1 MPSARPGPAAKPVKQ
16 RMQMNALKH
25 GCDAAPA
32 NDAAIMRALG
42 EDPARYEALKQELS
56 TDYGPGDTLRDRQIE
71 DLARLYWRRERL
83 ERMQTGLM
91 RRALQAVEERQRER
105 RREIAAVTFDSSCW
119 AAIDAVD
126 VGGSDDPSVRWR
138 LQLSLLGV
146 LREQVRQRVFTPRQW
161 GEIRTYYQGRA
172 GWRPARLRH
181 LLWLFLERANP
192 QRQDEKPPH
201 DFVSQ
206 YFKGGEA
213 GVENHYQEL
222 LALIDEEIAD
232 VEEEFQHEVAAQE
245 ARDAADRDACLAP
258 EGETWEM
265 LLRQEAGLDRA
276 IDRKVRILL
285 TLRKEHAQLQ
295 REAAGPPGDE
305 LLEAGADTPSSV
317 CDSGQDGEAPPSL
330 RETQTPKGRGLRQ
343 PVESAED
350 ASADTRRRH
359 TRQCLRPGVY
369 TFHMEVNRLLTLPPL
384 SASPAANALTSFG
397 FAACSVERLGSC
409 QFFGFSKPLCF
420 RESRFLAVL
429 RMSRWF

>member
-1 MPSARPGPAAKPVKQ
+1 MSLRKTPRLTSRRIDAARQNAQRSTGPRSAAGKE
-16 RMQMNALKH
+16 RMRMNALKH

-71 DLARLYWRRERL
+71 DLARLYWRRDRL
-83 ERMQTGLM
+83 ERMETGLM
-91 RRALQAVEERQRER
+91 RRALGAVEERQRER

-161 GEIRTYYQGRA
+161 GEIRTYYQGRV

-232 VEEEFQHEVAAQE
+232 VEEEFQHELEAQE

-265 LLRQEAGLDRA
+265 LLRQESGLDRS

-305 LLEAGADTPSSV
+305 LLEAGADTPVSV

-350 ASADTRRRH
+350 ASATQGADM
-359 TRQCLRPGVY
+359 QDNVCA
-369 TFHMEVNRLLTLPPL
+369 TLVEDDSETSKSPEQ
-384 SASPAANALTSFG
+384 SQNVIENKKPAAVG
-397 FAACSVERLGSC
+397 VCG
-409 QFFGFSKPLCF
+409 
-420 RESRFLAVL
+420 
-429 RMSRWF
+429 